1 MPISKSRRP
10 NWLDKLRKVNG
21 LTSDDDGHSLD
32 YFLSIQQ
39 QQQQQVHDVDDDLHP
54 VSRRASQPEPEPQ
67 DENDV
72 STGMANMLSN
82 LFSDGGCGD
91 RISNFKAPRKQPSP
105 KMCVFSASVEEK
117 GSNESDRV
125 VDDDDV
131 FGRKDV
137 NRNRNVKSKRKVRPG
152 MEEVEEEE
160 EKGRRFE
167 DCDLVGFSRTDV
179 CIIDSSSPLW
189 KFDKYLFRKKN
200 VWKARDY
207 RNVRPRNNNSVAIAR
222 KKKREA
228 VDDQDDGGIVVRKK
242 SKTFGSRK

>member
-21 LTSDDDGHSLD
+21 LTSEDDGQSLD
-32 YFLSIQQ
+32 YFLSIQQQ

-54 VSRRASQPEPEPQ
+54 VRRRASQPESEPQ

-105 KMCVFSASVEEK
+105 KICVFSASVEEK

-152 MEEVEEEE
+152 MEEVEEE
-160 EKGRRFE
+160 GRRFE

-207 RNVRPRNNNSVAIAR
+207 RNVRPWNNNSVAIGR
-222 KKKREA
+222 MKKREA
-228 VDDQDDGGIVVRKK
+228 VDDHDDGGIVVRKK